1 MYHPHPFVAARFL
14 SVRKFSSSNELMQKG
29 GYTHQPARRSTS
41 RHRCRS
47 KPLDQSQA
55 FLQNRLSNFIAEE
68 SPDSSVARAEVS
80 AVAGLRA
87 RGLIVD
93 MPDVLF
99 DTGKYTLKPGARERL
114 AKVAEI

>member
-1 MYHPHPFVAARFL
+1 M
-14 SVRKFSSSNELMQKG
+14 
-29 GYTHQPARRSTS
+29 
-41 RHRCRS
+41 
-47 KPLDQSQA
+47 
-55 FLQNRLSNFIAEE
+55 
-68 SPDSSVARAEVS
+68 ARAEVS